1 MFFTRLLWSWITTLP
16 PSTEEKRVDLSKST
30 SNITNDDGGGGG
42 GVDDGGQG
50 RR

>member
-1 MFFTRLLWSWITTLP
+1 MFFTRLLWSWITALP

-42 GVDDGGQG
+42 GGVAGQG

>member
-1 MFFTRLLWSWITTLP
+1 MFFTRLLWSWITALP

-30 SNITNDDGGGGG
+30 SNITNDDGGGA
-42 GVDDGGQG
+42 GQG